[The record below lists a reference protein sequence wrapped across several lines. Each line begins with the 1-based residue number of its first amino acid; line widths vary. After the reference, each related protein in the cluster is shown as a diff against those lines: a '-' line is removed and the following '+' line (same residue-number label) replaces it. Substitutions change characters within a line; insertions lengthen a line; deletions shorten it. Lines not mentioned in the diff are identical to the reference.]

1 MPNHTSA
8 AVPGSVSD
16 RVTTL
21 RCGMPVACE
30 RVDGA
35 RSVSVAW
42 MLPAGAAHDPDKLCG
57 ISSVSSELIF
67 RGAGDMDS
75 RAAADAFDRI
85 GALRSAESSI
95 RRIGVAATTTGDR
108 LEALLGLMT
117 DLVRRPRFEA
127 ASVEPAKALALQSLA
142 SLQDDP
148 QERAVLAA
156 RERHLPSPFNRSTYG
171 DEAGIRAI
179 TRERALDWWHA
190 HAVPG
195 GSVLTIAG
203 DVDRDAA
210 VARIDDLLG
219 DWSGVRDEPAPRN
232 EPVRGYAHEAEE
244 SNQVQ
249 IVVVQDG
256 PAAGDPDSDLE
267 RLAVSVLSGGM
278 SGRLFTQVRE
288 VRGLCYAVH
297 ASYRADRDRGVMS
310 SYVGTTPERAQE
322 SLDVLFEQLEQI
334 NTGDVTPDEFR
345 RAQIGMRSKL
355 VFSGESTGARAAT
368 IAGDLV
374 TLGRVRTLDERLE
387 TMAAITLDQLNDYLR
402 RRTPGKPTIQ
412 TLGPAPLTPPVG

>member
-1 MPNHTSA
+1 MPNHTSSPA
-8 AVPGSVSD
+8 SDSVSD
-16 RVTTL
+16 RVSTL

-35 RSVSVAW
+35 RSVSVSW
-42 MLPAGAAHDPDKLCG
+42 MLPAGAAHDPDNLCG

-67 RGAGDMDS
+67 RGAGEMDS

-95 RRIGVAATTTGDR
+95 RRLSVSATTTGDR
-108 LEALLGLMT
+108 LEELLGLLM

-127 ASVEPAKALALQSLA
+127 ASVDPAKALALQSLA
-142 SLQDDP
+142 SLRDDP

-156 RERHLPSPFNRSTYG
+156 RERHLPAPFNRSTYG

-179 TRERALDWWHA
+179 TRDNALAWWHD
-190 HAVPG
+190 HAVPR
-195 GSVLTIAG
+195 GSVMTIAG
-203 DVDRDAA
+203 DVDRDGAT
-210 VARIDDLLG
+210 ARIDDLLG
-219 DWSGVRDEPAPRN
+219 DWSGVRDEPATRQ
-232 EPVRGYAHEAEE
+232 EPPRGYAHETEDT
-244 SNQVQ
+244 NQVQ

-256 PAAGDPDSDLE
+256 PAAADPDADLE
-267 RLAVSVLSGGM
+267 RLAISVLSGGM

-297 ASYRADRDRGVMS
+297 ASYRADRDRGVTS

-334 NTGDVTPDEFR
+334 NRGDVTPDEFR

-368 IAGDLV
+368 MAGDLL
-374 TLGRVRTLDERLE
+374 TYGRVRTLDERLE
-387 TMAAITLDQLNDYLR
+387 TLAAITLDQLNDYLR
-402 RRTPGKPTIQ
+402 RRKTGRPTIQ
-412 TLGPAPLTPPVG
+412 TLGPKPLTPPKG